1 MGHAL
6 CLLQYLTSV
15 VHLNLNPSPNPKLNP
30 NLNLIPNLNPNLNP
44 NPNINPN
51 PKLNPN
57 PNLNP
62 YPNPKPN
69 PFVVISTWYN
79 GSCAFFY
86 TISNFRG
93 PPK

>member
-30 NLNLIPNLNPNLNP
+30 N
-44 NPNINPN
+44 PN

-69 PFVVISTWYN
+69 PFVVISTW
-79 GSCAFFY
+79 
-86 TISNFRG
+86 
-93 PPK
+93 